1 MVAPTTASGSIGGNK
16 VRVVARIR
24 PLSTK
29 EKNEGSHEMLR
40 VLQGN
45 GNATS
50 IVQVNAGNARH
61 NGQASDKKWFEL
73 DAALDG
79 ASTQKDVYE
88 ASGAR
93 HAVTTDLFEGFNT
106 SILAYGQTGAGKTFT
121 MGTAATTSGEA
132 EQLDEGAGII
142 PRACA
147 DLFASLR
154 DKCLDGSAT
163 VTLSYLELYN
173 EQIRDLF
180 APAAT
185 KSNSAKA
192 SNSGLRI
199 RETPGGGVT
208 VQGIV
213 EKTVHSPAEIGAAME
228 VAGKRRVTA
237 VTAMNA
243 TSSRS
248 HAICTLRVQGTLK
261 GASSSDDEAD
271 GSEPADS
278 TTKFSSKLTLVD
290 LAGSERIKK
299 TGAKGARQTEG
310 ININKSLLV
319 LGQVVSALSQ
329 GSGSRKPPYRDSKLT
344 RLLQDSLGGNSRTI
358 MLACVS
364 PAHVN
369 LDETTNTLRY
379 ASSARRITNRA
390 RQNVATTSTL
400 TAAQAAALRQENTSL
415 QQQVAALQASMQV
428 LQQQLLQVKEE
439 NQQAKSAEAQ
449 EKRGVPSRSVSQAVT
464 ATTAALSDDEDD
476 FDVASFDE
484 EVNKERTLDTED
496 EGEADSQSSAPQQ
509 ASIKNVI
516 PEQIN
521 VDSSAAEVEDTV
533 STKEEEGA
541 PEPEEGDET
550 GECGDSNA
558 GTESIDNDDDLQSLS
573 DVAAKEP
580 KKSTAENI
588 LDISSHKL
596 AIAQLKERQDFY
608 ELLEGEN
615 DELRRALNESK
626 AEADT
631 ARMAATYLS
640 DIVDELRD
648 IKRGEI
654 DKKQQQL
661 KMSLKEQNWISFVQ
675 VMLENYRTQVG
686 NLSNNF
692 NRTVVPTMENLEL
705 TAQKAAPPTP
715 TADATTKTTDS
726 PVVAVTP
733 GTTEETSAT
742 GEESQEQAAEAAP
755 PERRKVSRRRSW
767 WGGTVEV
774 VEPAAPAPWKQVA
787 TQFEQDIRN
796 VEYSLVDEAQSLQLV
811 LISLVQ
817 ECTALETDIGARE
830 LENESLFASSSGA
843 NGESTNNDLVDHLSS
858 MLLQRQVL

>member
-1 MVAPTTASGSIGGNK
+1 MVSPTTACGSSGGNK

-132 EQLDEGAGII
+132 DELDEGAGII

-154 DKCLDGSAT
+154 DKCVDGSAT

-185 KSNSAKA
+185 AKSNSAKA

-261 GASSSDDEAD
+261 GASSSDDEANV
-271 GSEPADS
+271 SEPADG

-299 TGAKGARQTEG
+299 TGATGARQTEG

-319 LGQVVSALSQ
+319 LGQVVSALSE

-415 QQQVAALQASMQV
+415 QQQVATLQASMQI
-428 LQQQLLQVKEE
+428 LQQQLLQAKEE
-439 NQQAKSAEAQ
+439 NQQAKLAEAQ
-449 EKRGVPSRSVSQAVT
+449 EKRGAPSRSVSQAVT

-476 FDVASFDE
+476 FDVASFGE
-484 EVNKERTLDTED
+484 EVQERTLDTDD
-496 EGEADSQSSAPQQ
+496 EGEVDSQSSAPQQ
-509 ASIKNVI
+509 APIKNVI

-521 VDSSAAEVEDTV
+521 VDSRAAEVEDTV

-541 PEPEEGDET
+541 PEPEEGDEK
-550 GECGDSNA
+550 GECGDSNT
-558 GTESIDNDDDLQSLS
+558 GTESIDNDDLQSLS
-573 DVAAKEP
+573 DVDAKEP
-580 KKSTAENI
+580 KKSTADYI

-626 AEADT
+626 AEGDT

-661 KMSLKEQNWISFVQ
+661 KMSLKEQNWLSFVQ

-686 NLSNNF
+686 NLSNSF

-726 PVVAVTP
+726 PVAADTPADTP

-742 GEESQEQAAEAAP
+742 GEESQEQAEAAP
-755 PERRKVSRRRSW
+755 PERRTVSRRRSW

-774 VEPAAPAPWKQVA
+774 EEPAAPAPWKQVA
-787 TQFEQDIRN
+787 TQFEEDIRN
-796 VEYSLVDEAQSLQLV
+796 MECSLVDEAQSLQAV

-817 ECTALETDIGARE
+817 ECTALETDIKASE
-830 LENESLFASSSGA
+830 LENESMFASA
-843 NGESTNNDLVDHLSS
+843 NGGGTNNDLVDHLSS
-858 MLLQRQVL
+858 MLLQRQVP